1 MNTREK
7 KTGADQGE
15 QVLAAFGSSPFVG
28 VFSFHSTL
36 NFLIIEYQQ

>member
-1 MNTREK
+1 MNTKE

-28 VFSFHSTL
+28 VSFPFIVH
-36 NFLIIEYQQ
+36 

>member
-28 VFSFHSTL
+28 VVTQFFIRFDTFI
-36 NFLIIEYQQ
+36 NEK